1 MADCYSGVWPHYSLT
16 SHSPIGGH
24 LGCCQ
29 VFVYWVTLFSALP
42 KMVHNLYH
50 SRCIREKLIAAYD
63 GYLRT
68 LELNSLGDPELR
80 LAARSI

>member
-1 MADCYSGVWPHYSLT
+1 M
-16 SHSPIGGH
+16 
-24 LGCCQ
+24 
-29 VFVYWVTLFSALP
+29 FVYWVTLFSALP